1 MSDTQTPWIEQLSA
15 TPRAERGRLLEAL
28 VVGRFKA
35 ALLMTESE
43 PVPLNESYFDL
54 GLSSLGAVEIEQY
67 LRATLG
73 RPINTAEI
81 LNNPTLGHLLGYL
94 RTEVLAEF
102 FPRTATAGPD
112 EAAAAA
118 DAEDMAFRKAMLD
131 GLLSELYEA

>member
-1 MSDTQTPWIEQLSA
+1 VSDTQTPWIERLSA
-15 TPRAERGRLLEAL
+15 APRAERARLLETL
-28 VVGRFKA
+28 VVDRFKA

-43 PVPLNESYFDL
+43 PVPLDESYFDL

-73 RPINTAEI
+73 HPVNTAEI

-102 FPRTATAGPD
+102 FPAAAAAGPD
-112 EAAAAA
+112 AAAAAA
-118 DAEDMAFRKAMLD
+118 DAEDLAFRKAMLD